1 MGLKGLKRY
10 TIGMKYRGG
19 GPMLAALLHR
29 LTAIIILIFVGL
41 HVVASLTSQVTGA
54 GWASWFNDLYWSPV
68 FQVIVLFSVIF
79 HAVNGLRVTL
89 LDFFPSFLRFQRE
102 AIWVQWALILP
113 VFTLTALLILM
124 EVLFHQSALPGG

>member
-1 MGLKGLKRY
+1 MSSKGLRRY

-19 GPMLAALLHR
+19 GPMLASQLHR
-29 LTAIIILIFVGL
+29 LTAIIILVFVGL

-54 GWASWFNDLYWSPV
+54 GWASWFNNLYWSPV

-79 HAVNGLRVTL
+79 HCVNGLRVTL

-113 VFTLTALLILM
+113 VFALTALLII
-124 EVLFHQSALPGG
+124 QSALRGG